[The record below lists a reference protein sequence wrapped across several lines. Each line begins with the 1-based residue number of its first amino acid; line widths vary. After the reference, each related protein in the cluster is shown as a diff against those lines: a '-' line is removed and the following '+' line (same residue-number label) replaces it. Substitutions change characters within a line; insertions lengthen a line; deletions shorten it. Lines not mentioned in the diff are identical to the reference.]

1 MANRAWMLIA
11 FSSLCLAG
19 CAAPQRAT
27 LPAPPS
33 AETGFVSLPIPAP
46 ARATAEGEAPTY
58 AQSGIASWYRESGRF
73 KRTANGEKPQPMRLT
88 AAHRFLPFGTI
99 VRVMSLRSGRS
110 VLVRINDRGPYAHR
124 RIIDLSY
131 AAAGTLGILHD
142 GVTAV
147 NIAVYRS
154 DQCDAAAPSVL
165 CLEAASAARSVRTH
179 KHAAA
184 ARSIRPSLSARSG
197 DRTRD
202 DPTARN

>member
-27 LPAPPS
+27 LPTEPS
-33 AETGFVSLPIPAP
+33 AESEFVAVPMPVPALAP
-46 ARATAEGEAPTY
+46 SESPTY
-58 AQSGIASWYRESGRF
+58 AQSGIASWYREKGRF
-73 KRTANGEKPQPMRLT
+73 KRTANGEKPEPMRFT
-88 AAHRFLPFGTI
+88 AAHRSLPFGTI
-99 VRVMSLRSGRS
+99 VRVVSLRSGRS

-131 AAAGTLGILHD
+131 AAADTLGILHD

-154 DQCDAAAPSVL
+154 DQCDNSAPSIL
-165 CLEAASAARSVRTH
+165 CFQATPAARSARPPHPPAAKRGTH
-179 KHAAA
+179 A
-184 ARSIRPSLSARSG
+184 LSARSA
-197 DRTRD
+197 DRTAGN
-202 DPTARN
+202 PTARN